1 MATYG
6 RGQMLGSGINPE
18 SFKQDFSGFANAAAI
33 QAQGLSNLGT
43 SIGGVIKDFGEAK
56 LERKKIDAET
66 KASRL
71 GIESA
76 IKLGDS
82 LGFDVK
88 GMLSPV
94 LAQMD
99 DPNTTPMEAAALG
112 REASSQIANVLN
124 LGFKAQDQEIQKSKL
139 IQDASYKNEQLK
151 ISQQNANSRAKAAID
166 AGNAPPQ
173 TLDIP
178 VEGGTQK
185 FQWNKEANSYT
196 PIQVSGLGETSTS
209 SLGNLPDPLKP
220 FAKDFETAG
229 ARYGVDPKLLAAI
242 AMHETGNGTSSAF
255 LNKKNAMGVSN
266 ASGPVEMGSVA
277 ESIDKMANLLGKGIN
292 EGAGPYANAKSI
304 ADIANIY
311 APPGAGNDPN
321 NLNQFWTS
329 GVTSNIEKLAQ
340 NQPEQVQTTTTSNQG
355 RIGFTPVKP
364 KITSKIVTGE
374 EAKKFGGEPN
384 RRYEVK
390 LEGDT
395 VIESK
400 EIPPDITPAEERER
414 AKVEG
419 EKAETKRAGELAVK
433 SINKFIDAQ
442 GNFNKSLDKAV
453 GYGES
458 FATGVAQ
465 YAPILQTQSPEDR
478 ANQKELAILVEKGIL
493 EAASLLKPVSNVDL
507 LLLKANRPEMTDP
520 PELWAGWLKD
530 VRNILDD
537 SNSYAES
544 STPSTPE
551 APQSATDR
559 LRAKASQPR

>member
-33 QAQGLSNLGT
+33 RAQGLSDLGT
-43 SIGGVIKDFGEAK
+43 SIGGAISEVGDYFKKQKEDEKKVQKSFSVAKSIGDLIPDLKPTIQGSLDILNDKELPLSQRAAEA
-56 LERKKIDAET
+56 DA
-66 KASRL
+66 
-71 GIESA
+71 
-76 IKLGDS
+76 
-82 LGFDVK
+82 
-88 GMLSPV
+88 
-94 LAQMD
+94 
-99 DPNTTPMEAAALG
+99 
-112 REASSQIANVLN
+112 IADILN
-124 LGFKAQDQEIQKSKL
+124 LGI
-139 IQDASYKNEQLK
+139 NEVRNRQNIGLK
-151 ISQQNANSRAKAAID
+151 EKE
-166 AGNAPPQ
+166 
-173 TLDIP
+173 LDIEEYRNIQAAKIRQAEIEAEANKP
-178 VEGGTQK
+178 GPIKDIAAPGGGTQ
-185 FQWNKEANSYT
+185 QMERNPRTGIYE
-196 PIQVSGLGETSTS
+196 PIKVSGQRTS

-255 LNKKNAMGVSN
+255 LNKKNAMGVSD
-266 ASGPVEMGSVA
+266 ASGPVKMGSVA

-311 APPGAGNDPN
+311 APKGAGNDPN

-329 GVTSNIEKLAQ
+329 GVTSNIEKLDQ
-340 NQPEQVQTTTTSNQG
+340 NQPEQVQTTTSSNQD
-355 RIGFTPVKP
+355 RFGFTPPKP

-374 EAKKFGGEPN
+374 EAQKFGGKAD

-395 VIESK
+395 IIETK
-400 EIPPDITPAEERER
+400 EIPPDMTPAEERAR

-507 LLLKANRPEMTDP
+507 LLLKANRPQMTDP
-520 PELWAGWLKD
+520 PELWARWLKD

-559 LRAKASQPR
+559 LRAKASQSR